1 MRGSAVPILIGTSK
15 LLYLK
20 NISLSKE
27 KNIMPKN
34 LEIKKDLVESIV
46 KNVKSSSPEG
56 VAYVFEYSQ
65 IPANLLNKVRRDLE
79 SKGAKAQVVKNTL
92 VKRIFEGL
100 GVNLNGNL
108 EGQNLVI
115 VPSNDFIAPLKDL
128 FKFIKDNSK
137 GVFKVGILSGKMISG
152 KEIESLSKLPSK
164 EVLLGQ
170 LVGVM
175 QAPSRNFAV
184 VLNGVQSKFVRA
196 LNAIVGQSG
205 QAAK

>member
-1 MRGSAVPILIGTSK
+1 
-15 LLYLK
+15 
-20 NISLSKE
+20 
-27 KNIMPKN
+27 MPKN

-137 GVFKVGILSGKMISG
+137 GVFKAGILSGKMISG

>member
-115 VPSNDFIAPLKDL
+115 VP
-128 FKFIKDNSK
+128 
-137 GVFKVGILSGKMISG
+137 
-152 KEIESLSKLPSK
+152 
-164 EVLLGQ
+164 
-170 LVGVM
+170 
-175 QAPSRNFAV
+175 
-184 VLNGVQSKFVRA
+184 
-196 LNAIVGQSG
+196 
-205 QAAK
+205 